1 MELEGEGVLA
11 HKTMTLHVNVWYKG
25 TEAVKSGTP
34 CWFPVFLLLMR
45 SLWRT
50 FAPEVQ
56 AGQGLGLPFL
66 TVLRSLQNLLLLQ
79 EELITE

>member
-1 MELEGEGVLA
+1 MLA
-11 HKTMTLHVNVWYKG
+11 HKTMTLRVNVPYKG
-25 TEAVKSGTP
+25 MEAVKSGTP

-56 AGQGLGLPFL
+56 ARRGLGLPFL
-66 TVLRSLQNLLLLQ
+66 TALCSLQTAAFAGG
-79 EELITE
+79 IDY